1 MESLCHYLLDKVM
14 KDQSISIDHREHW
27 RYWIALRLVRGVGN
41 VTFRELLA
49 HFGSPQVVL
58 QASVSE
64 LTGAGAHAEVARAI
78 STFDQWRVVD
88 TELQKIAKVGAHLVT
103 RADPEYPENLTHLH
117 DPPPFL
123 YVRGSL
129 VPEDRLAIAIVGS
142 RFASTYGRGV
152 ARDLARGL
160 TEKGITVVSGL
171 ARGIDAEAHS
181 ATLAEKG
188 RTLAVLGSGL
198 DVIYPSEH
206 RSLAAEISLH
216 GALLSEFPLG
226 SKPDAVHFPYRNRVI
241 SGLTLGTVVVEA
253 AENSGSLIT
262 ARFALEQNR
271 EVFAVP
277 GMITS
282 GRSRGPHKLIKDGA
296 KLVENIEDILQEI
309 APALL
314 PTGSRQAGAVGPP
327 LEPHETLLISL
338 FDHDSL
344 HVDVLIAQS
353 GLTPARVL
361 EVLLGLELKGLVT
374 QLPGTH
380 FALTGEGRGYARK

>member
-1 MESLCHYLLDKVM
+1 MPIHMQHTLTQHT
-14 KDQSISIDHREHW
+14 EHW
-27 RYWIALRLVRGVGN
+27 RDWIALRLVRGVGN
-41 VTFRELLA
+41 VTYRELLA
-49 HFGSPQVVL
+49 RFGSPQAAL
-58 QASVSE
+58 TASVP
-64 LTGAGAHAEVARAI
+64 LLMDAGVHAEVARAI
-78 STFDQWRVVD
+78 ASFDQWNAVD
-88 TELQKIAKVGAHLVT
+88 TELRKIAKAGVRLVT
-103 RADPEYPENLTHLH
+103 REDADYPENLTHLH

-123 YVRGSL
+123 YVRGSFR
-129 VPEDRLAIAIVGS
+129 PEDRLAIAIVGS
-142 RFASTYGRGV
+142 RFAGAYGRGV

-160 TEKGITVVSGL
+160 AERGVTVVSGL
-171 ARGIDAEAHS
+171 ARGIDAEAHQ
-181 ATLAEKG
+181 ATLEAKG

-206 RSLAAEISLH
+206 RPLAAEIVAQ
-216 GALLSEFPLG
+216 GALISEFSLG

-277 GMITS
+277 GPITS
-282 GRSRGPHKLIKDGA
+282 GRSRGPHQLIKEGA

-309 APALL
+309 APALAPRVTVSPDPSL
-314 PTGSRQAGAVGPP
+314 PP
-327 LEPHETLLISL
+327 LEPHEAQLVGL
-338 FDHDSL
+338 FEHDPL
-344 HVDVLIAQS
+344 HVDILIARS

-361 EVLLGLELKGLVT
+361 EVLLGLELKGVVT

-380 FALTGEGRGYARK
+380 FTLTGEKRGSARK

>member
-1 MESLCHYLLDKVM
+1 MDIQPTTTCFSE
-14 KDQSISIDHREHW
+14 EW
-27 RYWIALRLVRGVGN
+27 RFWLALRMVRGVGN
-41 VTFRELLA
+41 VTYRELLTR
-49 HFGSPQVVL
+49 FGSPEAIL
-58 QASVSE
+58 RATSTE
-64 LTGAGAHAEVARAI
+64 LREAGVHTEVARAI
-78 STFDQWRVVD
+78 TAFDQWRTVE
-88 TELQKIAKVGAHLVT
+88 TELRKISHTGVRLIT
-103 RADPEYPENLTHLH
+103 RLDAEYPENLTHLH

-129 VPEDRLAIAIVGS
+129 IPEDRLAIAIVGS
-142 RFASTYGRGV
+142 RFASAYGRGV

-160 TEKGITVVSGL
+160 TDKGVTVVSGL
-171 ARGIDAEAHS
+171 ARGVDVEAHR
-181 ATLAEKG
+181 ATLEAKG
-188 RTLAVLGSGL
+188 RTLAVLGSGV

-206 RSLAAEISLH
+206 RSLAADIPSQ
-216 GALLSEFPLG
+216 GAVISEFPLG

-277 GMITS
+277 GVITS
-282 GRSRGPHKLIKDGA
+282 VRSRGPHRLIKDGA
-296 KLVENIEDILQEI
+296 KLVENVDDILQEI
-309 APALL
+309 APSLIRTSTA
-314 PTGSRQAGAVGPP
+314 PTTEPQPP
-327 LEPHETLLISL
+327 LEPHEALLIRQ
-338 FDHDSL
+338 FEHDPL
-344 HVDVLIAQS
+344 HVDLLIAKS

-380 FALTGEGRGYARK
+380 FTVTDEGRRRTKK

>member
-1 MESLCHYLLDKVM
+1 VSYAIIFTFVLMDAQTTSLSPTE
-14 KDQSISIDHREHW
+14 QW

-49 HFGSPQVVL
+49 HFGSPQAVL
-58 QASVSE
+58 KASLSE
-64 LTGAGAHAEVARAI
+64 LTAAGAHVEVARAI
-78 STFDQWRVVD
+78 STFDQWRVVEM
-88 TELQKIAKVGAHLVT
+88 ELQKLSKTGVRLVT
-103 RADPEYPENLTHLH
+103 RTDADYPENLTHLH

-142 RFASTYGRGV
+142 RFASAYGRGV
-152 ARDLARGL
+152 ARDLAHGL

-171 ARGIDAEAHS
+171 ARGIDAEAHR
-181 ATLAEKG
+181 ATIEAKG

-198 DVIYPSEH
+198 DIIYPNEH
-206 RSLAAEISLH
+206 RSLAAEISEH

-226 SKPDAVHFPYRNRVI
+226 SKPDAIHFPYRNRVI

-277 GMITS
+277 GAITS
-282 GRSRGPHKLIKDGA
+282 ARSRGPHKLIKDGA

-309 APALL
+309 APALM
-314 PTGSRQAGAVGPP
+314 PAIVTRRTQTAPQ
-327 LEPHETLLISL
+327 LEPHEALLVGI
-338 FDHDSL
+338 FENDPL
-344 HVDVLIAQS
+344 HVDTLIAKS

-361 EVLLGLELKGLVT
+361 EVLLGLELKEIIT
-374 QLPGTH
+374 QLPGAH
-380 FALTGEGRGYARK
+380 FALIGEGKGYVRK

>member
-1 MESLCHYLLDKVM
+1 MDIQPTTTCFSE
-14 KDQSISIDHREHW
+14 EW
-27 RYWIALRLVRGVGN
+27 RFWLALRMVRGVGN
-41 VTFRELLA
+41 VTYRELLTR
-49 HFGSPQVVL
+49 FGSPEATL
-58 QASVSE
+58 RATSAE
-64 LTGAGAHAEVARAI
+64 LREAGVHTEVARAI
-78 STFDQWRVVD
+78 TAFDQWRTVE
-88 TELQKIAKVGAHLVT
+88 TELRKISHTGVRLIT
-103 RADPEYPENLTHLH
+103 RLDAEYPENLTHLH

-129 VPEDRLAIAIVGS
+129 IPEDRLAIAIVGS
-142 RFASTYGRGV
+142 RFASAYGRGV

-160 TEKGITVVSGL
+160 TDKGVTVVSGL
-171 ARGIDAEAHS
+171 ARGVDVEAHR
-181 ATLAEKG
+181 ATLEAKG
-188 RTLAVLGSGL
+188 RTLAVLGSGV

-206 RSLAAEISLH
+206 RSLAAEIPSQ
-216 GALLSEFPLG
+216 GAVISEFPLG

-277 GMITS
+277 GVITS
-282 GRSRGPHKLIKDGA
+282 VRSRGPHRLIKDGA
-296 KLVENIEDILQEI
+296 KLVENVDDILQEI
-309 APALL
+309 APSLL
-314 PTGSRQAGAVGPP
+314 RTSTAPATEPQPP
-327 LEPHETLLISL
+327 LEPHEALLIRQ
-338 FDHDSL
+338 FEHDPL
-344 HVDVLIAQS
+344 HVDLLIAKS

-380 FALTGEGRGYARK
+380 FTVTDEGRRRTKK

>member
-1 MESLCHYLLDKVM
+1 MDTQTTSSAPSE
-14 KDQSISIDHREHW
+14 QW

-49 HFGSPQVVL
+49 RFDSPQAVL
-58 QASVSE
+58 RASPKE
-64 LTGAGAHAEVARAI
+64 LIDAGVHTEVARAI
-78 STFDQWRVVD
+78 ATFAQWRVVD
-88 TELQKIAKVGAHLVT
+88 LELQKIAKAGVQLITQAE
-103 RADPEYPENLTHLH
+103 PKYPENLTHLH

-142 RFASTYGRGV
+142 RFASAYGRGV

-160 TEKGITVVSGL
+160 AEKGITVVSGL
-171 ARGIDAEAHS
+171 ARGVDAEAHR
-181 ATLAEKG
+181 ATLEAKG

-277 GMITS
+277 GVITS
-282 GRSRGPHKLIKDGA
+282 SRSRGPHKLIKDGA
-296 KLVENIEDILQEI
+296 KLVENIDDILQEI
-309 APALL
+309 APALM
-314 PTGSRQAGAVGPP
+314 PVSSRHAAPVGPP
-327 LEPHETLLISL
+327 LAPHETLLLGL
-338 FDHDSL
+338 FDHESL
-344 HVDVLIAQS
+344 HVDTLIARS
-353 GLTPARVL
+353 GLTPRRVL
-361 EVLLGLELKGLVT
+361 EVLLELELKGLVT

-380 FALTGEGRGYARK
+380 FALTGEGRGQVRK